1 MKNKNIKKV
10 KIITKVGLIKE
21 VTFPIDEDTYK
32 IWFNPTVSENDKLKY
47 FADLYYAY
55 VDDAHYSRNNISFSD
70 LTKKQWKEI
79 NEKLIQTQDEEAEK
93 EKQNEELRAT
103 IATLSEKQQFVI
115 NRSLAGVSE
124 ADIAKEMDITKQ
136 AVRSLKKRAVKQ
148 LRERL
153 ANK

>member
-1 MKNKNIKKV
+1 MKNKNLKKV

-32 IWFNPTVSENDKLKY
+32 IWLNPTVSENDKLKY
-47 FADLYYAY
+47 FADLYYTY

-93 EKQNEELRAT
+93 EKQNEELRAA

-136 AVRSLKKRAVKQ
+136 AVRGLKKRAVKQ

-153 ANK
+153 ADK